1 MLMASATKGVFTTVT
16 EVLASRLAR
25 VQDRVIAAAGTAGR
39 SLDEIAII
47 PITKFHP
54 ESVIRELYALG
65 IRDFG
70 ESRHQEA
77 RQKAADLADLPDLTW
92 HFVGQVQGKKAR
104 QVREYA
110 RVIHSVD
117 RLSLVEALADG
128 PVPTA
133 TFIQVNLSAE
143 EHRGGALAADVEV
156 IAEAILQTNG
166 LSLAGV
172 MAVAPLGEKPRY
184 AFARLR
190 EISELVRR
198 IDNTAT
204 AISAGMSGDF
214 EDAILEGA
222 THLRLGTAITGNRPI
237 AG

>member
-1 MLMASATKGVFTTVT
+1 MTADATEGVFTTVT
-16 EVLASRLAR
+16 EVLADRLAHI
-25 VQDRVIAAAGTAGR
+25 QDRVVSAAALAGR
-39 SLDEIAII
+39 ALDEISII

-54 ESVIRELYALG
+54 ESLIRELYALG
-65 IRDFG
+65 VRDFG

-77 RQKAADLADLPDLTW
+77 RQKAVDLADLSDLTW

-104 QVREYA
+104 QVREYS

-117 RLSLVEALADG
+117 RLSLVEALAGG

-133 TFIQVNLSAE
+133 TFIQVNLSDE
-143 EHRGGALAADVEV
+143 EHRGGAAAADVEV
-156 IAEAILQTNG
+156 IAEAILAADG
-166 LSLAGV
+166 LTLEGV
-172 MAVAPLGEKPRY
+172 MAVAPLGENPRY

-190 EISELVRR
+190 EISDRVRR
-198 IDNTAT
+198 IDGSAT

-222 THLRLGTAITGNRPI
+222 THLRLGTAITGNRPV